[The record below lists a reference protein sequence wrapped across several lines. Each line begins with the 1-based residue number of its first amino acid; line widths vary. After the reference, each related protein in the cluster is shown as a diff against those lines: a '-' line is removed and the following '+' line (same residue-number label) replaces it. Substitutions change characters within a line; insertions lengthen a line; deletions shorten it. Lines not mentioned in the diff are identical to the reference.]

1 VEKIDGA
8 VVETEELDVETG
20 RENGRNEAGDEVRRK
35 EGSDRRN
42 VFELWE
48 IVELVNVY
56 NRGATQDETY
66 RRSGDLALVD

>member
-1 VEKIDGA
+1 MEKIDGA

-42 VFELWE
+42 VFEL
-48 IVELVNVY
+48 
-56 NRGATQDETY
+56 
-66 RRSGDLALVD
+66 